1 MRYALA
7 ANLRSRQ
14 RLEAS
19 VIFLAVDEA
28 LLFYSVFECHEI
40 YFSGRCF
47 SRAFWA
53 SSRVRNLNTPR
64 GYCLGAM
71 AHQRAQCRRNRS
83 EFAAAS
89 ELPDRR
95 SGALFISSIERNF
108 CTTSYLRLKCSL
120 VLRRRRGPVSEL
132 FLSSSGRVPPASRPG
147 RAYRPLL

>member
-47 SRAFWA
+47 SRAFCA

-71 AHQRAQCRRNRS
+71 AHQRAQCRRNHS
-83 EFAAAS
+83 EFAQHLSRPTEGQARCSFLRSS
-89 ELPDRR
+89 ETFVP
-95 SGALFISSIERNF
+95 
-108 CTTSYLRLKCSL
+108 SYLRLKCSL
-120 VLRRRRGPVSEL
+120 VLRRRRGPVSGR

>member
-89 ELPDRR
+89 ESPDLG

-108 CTTSYLRLKCSL
+108 CTLIFETEVFTCAASSTC
-120 VLRRRRGPVSEL
+120 PVSGR

-147 RAYRPLL
+147 RACRPLL

>member
-47 SRAFWA
+47 SRAFWGFFESA
-53 SSRVRNLNTPR
+53 ELEHTAWIL
-64 GYCLGAM
+64 LG
-71 AHQRAQCRRNRS
+71 R
-83 EFAAAS
+83 
-89 ELPDRR
+89 D
-95 SGALFISSIERNF
+95 G
-108 CTTSYLRLKCSL
+108 
-120 VLRRRRGPVSEL
+120 
-132 FLSSSGRVPPASRPG
+132 PPAGTVS
-147 RAYRPLL
+147 